1 MSDARLRI
9 LTLLSYLVEYS
20 DEDHVLSTPDILA
33 YLHDKGIE
41 ASRKTLRDDIA
52 LLKMAGFEI
61 MEAKAGRCKSY
72 YYSDRIFEVP
82 ELRILADAISS
93 ARFITASKSSDLI
106 RKLGLLAAYHQRDK
120 VVARIFIADRLKAS
134 NVKGMLIID
143 NINLAMDMHKKI
155 QFKYFDYS
163 PTKEIVFAHGGEIY
177 TASPYA
183 LIWNDDRY
191 YMPAYCEK
199 HKDIIAFRVDRMT
212 VPIITDID
220 ARRDEGFNPVEFYKK
235 MIQMFSGKERLV
247 TIRCENPLMKYVIDR
262 YGEDIETELDGDE
275 HFLAKIPI
283 HTSRTFY
290 GWVFQFDGGIEV
302 EGPLVVRDEYK
313 AMLRRASGGK

>member
-9 LTLLSYLVEYS
+9 LTLLIYLVEYS
-20 DEDHVLSTPDILA
+20 DEEHALSTSDILA
-33 YLHDKGIE
+33 HLRSKGIE
-41 ASRKTLRDDIA
+41 ASRKTLRDDISK
-52 LLKMAGFEI
+52 LTLAGFEI
-61 MEAKAGRCKSY
+61 MEERAGRCKGY

-106 RKLGLLAAYHQRDK
+106 RKLGLLAAFHQRSK
-120 VVARIFIADRLKAS
+120 INAKIFIADRLKVS
-134 NVKGMLIID
+134 DSKGMIIID
-143 NINLAMDMHKKI
+143 IINRAMDLQKKI
-155 QFKYFDYS
+155 HFQYFDYL
-163 PTKEIVFAHGGEIY
+163 PTKERVLAHGGEKY

-212 VPIITDID
+212 VPVITEID
-220 ARRDEGFNPVEFYKK
+220 ARHDGGFNPAEFCKK
-235 MIQMFSGKERLV
+235 MIQMYSGKERLV

-302 EGPLVVRDEYK
+302 EGPLVVRAEYK
-313 AMLRRASGGK
+313 EMLKRAFWGK